1 MNTIK
6 VNTSQNID
14 LEYELGSLGDRI
26 VGYIIDLLV
35 IIAYVLI
42 VVAIFF
48 GFSGMSNLSAAS
60 GITLF
65 LLFVPIFFYDLVSEI
80 FLNGQSLGKMAMKI
94 KVISLTG
101 ESASLGQYLIRWL
114 FRVIDFSMFSGLVAT
129 ITVAVSD
136 KKQRLGDIVAGT
148 AVVKTTPRSQLSHTI
163 YTPVQNLDYQLT
175 YPEVINLKDSDIEL
189 IKDVLRNFHNTGNT
203 ALTLQ
208 AQQKVEQV
216 LRIMSKQSEPWNF
229 LSVILRDYNYV
240 TSQM

>member
-6 VNTSQNID
+6 INTSQNID

-35 IIAYVLI
+35 IIAYVII
-42 VVAIFF
+42 VIAVFF
-48 GFSGMSNLSAAS
+48 GFSGLSNLSAAS
-60 GITLF
+60 GITMF
-65 LLFVPIFFYDLVSEI
+65 LAFLPIFFYDLVSEI

-148 AVVKTTPRSQLSHTI
+148 AVVKTSPRSKLSQTI
-163 YTPVQNLDYQLT
+163 YAPIQNPDYQLT

-189 IKDVLRNFHNTGNT
+189 IKEVLRNYHHTGNT
-203 ALTLQ
+203 VLTLQ

-216 LRIMSKQSEPWNF
+216 LRIMSKQSESWNF
-229 LSVILRDYNYV
+229 LSVILRDYNFV